1 MQMFEQRLT
10 IRDFWWRKNE
20 LQKIRIP
27 QRVPFK
33 KCMQIF
39 KCPQSLFIYQ
49 PMIEMLSNRIGEFD
63 EVMSDP
69 LKITVS
75 NVRIYP

>member
-10 IRDFWWRKNE
+10 IRNFWWRKNE

-39 KCPQSLFIYQ
+39 KCSQSFLIYQ
-49 PMIEMLSNRIGEFD
+49 PVIEMLINLIVEFD

-69 LKITVS
+69 LKIAVS
-75 NVRIYP
+75 NVSIYP